1 MEMIR
6 HMNYYRQQDKKKTT
20 KKCINNNMS
29 TDSKLSKAQMSKI
42 IQFGEFL
49 GILLSKLAGPLM
61 KAAIPLARN
70 VLALLGIIAA
80 ASAIDAR
87 ITKKKKKKKI
97 HGCGKT
103 TLKIY

>member
-6 HMNYYRQQDKKKTT
+6 HMSYYWQQNKKKKKKTT
-20 KKCINNNMS
+20 KKCINSNIS

-49 GILLSKLAGPLM
+49 GILLSKLAGSLM

-70 VLALLGIIAA
+70 VLALLGITAA
-80 ASAIDAR
+80 GSAIDAR
-87 ITKKKKKKKI
+87 ITKKKTKKNMV
-97 HGCGKT
+97 
-103 TLKIY
+103 LEQQLS